1 MDLTLEI
8 DDDGC
13 GRLQFELPADA
24 TDEDVAYI
32 ESLVPR
38 IESGL
43 LELRDPGTGQV
54 VFSCR
59 PSLTGESLLKTVTRS
74 TVKPRGPKATIADVH
89 KQKVRRV
96 AGLFAALSWESVRS
110 ASRQAETEQAQAE
123 KHEGAGLG
131 D

>member
-8 DDDGC
+8 DDGGC

-38 IESGL
+38 IETGL
-43 LELRDPGTGQV
+43 LQLQDPGTGQV

-59 PSLTGESLLKTVTRS
+59 PSLTGESLLKTATS
-74 TVKPRGPKATIADVH
+74 TVKLTQHSGVDGL
-89 KQKVRRV
+89 KV
-96 AGLFAALSWESVRS
+96 
-110 ASRQAETEQAQAE
+110 
-123 KHEGAGLG
+123 
-131 D
+131 

>member
-1 MDLTLEI
+1 MELILEI

-24 TDEDVAYI
+24 TAEDVAYI

-38 IESGL
+38 IKTGL

-59 PSLTGESLLKTVTRS
+59 PSLTGESLLKTATRS
-74 TVKPRGPKATIADVH
+74 EVKLTH
-89 KQKVRRV
+89 
-96 AGLFAALSWESVRS
+96 
-110 ASRQAETEQAQAE
+110 
-123 KHEGAGLG
+123 
-131 D
+131 